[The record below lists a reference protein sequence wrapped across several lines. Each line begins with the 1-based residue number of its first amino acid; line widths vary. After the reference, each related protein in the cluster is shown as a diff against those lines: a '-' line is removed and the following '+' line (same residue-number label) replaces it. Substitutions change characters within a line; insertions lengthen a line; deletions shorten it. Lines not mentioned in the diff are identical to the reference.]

1 MTALPPQVAERCAK
15 IVGQLS
21 SDNDGTVLAAGR
33 ALVSTL
39 RGAGL
44 GITDLSDHIVAQP
57 REVVRYI
64 HKPQEP
70 PRAAPRDFDYGR
82 WRQTWGEFDPHRCN
96 KAQAAKLRAASPG
109 FLSTWEA
116 NFIGSLVRQ
125 MDQGRELSPKQQE
138 ILRGIHNR
146 YEERHG

>member
-21 SDNDGTVLAAGR
+21 SENEGTVIAAGR

-57 REVVRYI
+57 REVIRYLDR
-64 HKPQEP
+64 PQEP
-70 PRAAPRDFDYGR
+70 PRAAPRDYGD
-82 WRQTWGEFDPHRCN
+82 WRSTWRDFDPRRRN
-96 KAQAAKLRAASPG
+96 KAQAIKVRAAPPG
-109 FLSTWEA
+109 FLSVWEA
-116 NFIGSLVRQ
+116 NFVTSLVRQ
-125 MDQGRELSPKQQE
+125 LEQGRDLTPKQE
-138 ILRGIHNR
+138 GILRGIHGR
-146 YEERHG
+146 YEERYG